1 MIKIQNKKKCCGCSA
16 CASVCPKSCI
26 AMVCDDEGFLYPSVD
41 ESVCINCHLCEKVCP
56 LLKPARFNN
65 INKVYAAVSADSEVR
80 KKSSSGGVFTELA
93 KYVISQGGCVFGAA
107 FADDW
112 SVEHRMVEDVE
123 NLSKLRKSKYV
134 QSRIGNTYRKAKSKL
149 LQGQI
154 VLFAGTSCQIAGLKH
169 FLQKDYDNLIAVEI
183 LCHGVPSSKV
193 WRMYLKEYLH
203 SKGYDIKDV
212 CELSFRNKVK
222 GMTEYKLSIMMNNN
236 VCLSHFFYE
245 DPYMKGFLSNLTLRP
260 SCYACMAKGGK
271 SGSDIVLGDL
281 WNKYAQEP
289 FNDSNGTNVVLTNT
303 PKGIELL
310 QKCNLVIADI
320 GDMGIDYYKNSGF
333 QHKQFVSPYRDKFFM
348 EMGKGNII
356 HLLNKYSEIPI
367 YWRIIRRIKRI
378 LKI

>member
-16 CASVCPKSCI
+16 CASVCPKACI
-26 AMVCDDEGFLYPSVD
+26 SMVCDDEGFLYPSVD
-41 ESVCINCHLCEKVCP
+41 ESACINCHLCEKVCP
-56 LLKPARFNN
+56 FLKPIKFNN
-65 INKVYAAVSADSEVR
+65 INKVYAAVSADLEVR
-80 KKSSSGGVFTELA
+80 KKSSSGGVFIELA
-93 KYVISQGGCVFGAA
+93 KYVIFQGGCVFGAA

-112 SVEHRMVEDVE
+112 SVEHCMIEDVG

-134 QSRIGNTYRKAKSKL
+134 QSRIGNTYRRAKSKL
-149 LQGQI
+149 LQGQV
-154 VLFAGTSCQIAGLKH
+154 VLFVGTSCQIAGLKH

-193 WRMYLKEYLH
+193 WLMYLNEYLH
-203 SKGYDIKDV
+203 GRGYDIKDV

-222 GMTEYKLSIMMNNN
+222 GMTEYKLSIMMNDN

-260 SCYACMAKGGK
+260 SCYSCMAKGGK

-310 QKCNLVIADI
+310 KKCNLVIADI
-320 GDMGIDYYKNSGF
+320 GDMGIDYDKNSGF
-333 QHKQFVSPYRDKFFM
+333 QRKQFVSPYRDKFFM

-367 YWRIIRRIKRI
+367 YWRMIRRIKRI

>member
-203 SKGYDIKDV
+203 GKGYDIKDV

-236 VCLSHFFYE
+236 VCLSHFF
-245 DPYMKGFLSNLTLRP
+245 
-260 SCYACMAKGGK
+260 
-271 SGSDIVLGDL
+271 
-281 WNKYAQEP
+281 
-289 FNDSNGTNVVLTNT
+289 
-303 PKGIELL
+303 
-310 QKCNLVIADI
+310 
-320 GDMGIDYYKNSGF
+320 
-333 QHKQFVSPYRDKFFM
+333 
-348 EMGKGNII
+348 
-356 HLLNKYSEIPI
+356 
-367 YWRIIRRIKRI
+367 
-378 LKI
+378 